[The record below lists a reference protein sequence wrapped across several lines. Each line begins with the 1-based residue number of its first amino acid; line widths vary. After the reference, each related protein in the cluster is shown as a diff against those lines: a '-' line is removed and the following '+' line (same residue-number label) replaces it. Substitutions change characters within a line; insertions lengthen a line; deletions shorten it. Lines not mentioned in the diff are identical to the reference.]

1 MGCNSSLPP
10 TTVAQPLH
18 QAKGEKQRK
27 PQPETVTKNGP
38 TTPADQTAKKLPAEP
53 VAAAPMNTNKKHI
66 MLSYQHANQ
75 ELVLKV
81 YKFLQKHRVAV
92 WMDIKGG
99 MEEHLLDSMAA
110 AVQNSAAVVCFLTQK
125 YQDSQNCKD
134 EFKYA
139 RKKDKPIIPCL
150 ITLGWKPDGWLDIG
164 ISDLLYID
172 FKKTTEENFE
182 QKCEE
187 LLEKIKQVVKLDDIF
202 ITEDG
207 IPAGFE
213 EDGVDAELQEE
224 LNYEGF
230 NVDCTSK
237 MVPNIHEGPEIKIVN
252 IDQTQINKHTCEGDS
267 VVRLLLT
274 GKGKDR
280 NIQANQDSF
289 RHDGEFL
296 NYFFIPK
303 LVFHNKSKQP
313 ISIIELSGEYEDS
326 HGNWCEC
333 HDIKL
338 SPALSENDENY
349 NWLPNTT
356 LNLEPLKLTTFAV
369 RVDVKVKGTPGSSNK
384 HRMRAHKSLP
394 QPFKIRLTLQDTEG
408 KTASLIVEQ
417 ANEQFVLPTKEIAMK
432 TFDFEDIVA
441 FVYADDCDGDERYW
455 VVIYYEDKSKLR
467 FSFGYGLN
475 GYETKY
481 LDTWLIKD
489 FCNQAKKTAAT
500 EIVLDEW
507 NHDWRTI
514 TALFDKETFILFGF
528 RIELKTDTSKTRET
542 VLLPLD
548 KLRERL
554 AIEKLEPDDDRI
566 VNTYTSIS

>member
-27 PQPETVTKNGP
+27 PQPETVTKNDP

-125 YQDSQNCKD
+125 YQDSQN
-134 EFKYA
+134 
-139 RKKDKPIIPCL
+139 
-150 ITLGWKPDGWLDIG
+150 
-164 ISDLLYID
+164 S
-172 FKKTTEENFE
+172 
-182 QKCEE
+182 
-187 LLEKIKQVVKLDDIF
+187 
-202 ITEDG
+202 EDG

-432 TFDFEDIVA
+432 TFDFEDVVA